1 MINQKRRKNIKMHFT
16 AGFSGDKI
24 KEAFEE
30 IANIVNKYD
39 MTDDDI
45 EAIQGAILGAVVMC
59 REDSVEV

>member
-1 MINQKRRKNIKMHFT
+1 MHFT